1 MELSKAVSLL
11 NTSYSRLNTY
21 FNDNLENAKALSTNA
36 TVLNY
41 ITEALNSELPNNAK
55 GSAIIFASYAAI
67 TVHNNIVKNINV
79 PNVLEEH
86 KEILE
91 LIFDKAAELTDAGS
105 VDVDALKAEL
115 SIVES
120 DNLLQFAADLLAKPT
135 AVEPA
140 PATEEVKADVKT
152 EEVKAD
158 AKTEEVKTEEVT
170 AEETEE
176 VKAEEAPKKRTR
188 KRTN

>member
-36 TVLNY
+36 TALNY

-67 TVHNNIVKNINV
+67 TVHSNIVKNINV

-140 PATEEVKADVKT
+140 PATEEVKAD
-152 EEVKAD
+152 
-158 AKTEEVKTEEVT
+158 AK
-170 AEETEE
+170 TEE
-176 VKAEEAPKKRTR
+176 VKAEEVKAEEVKAEETEEAKADAAPKKRTR